1 MSAKSSAVAS
11 MDPMTCS
18 TSTKETL
25 LSRFIVK
32 PATGQAQLT
41 RNCLSRPLRL
51 NEGPRFQL
59 EISIDRVAVVVLDQ
73 QYDTA
78 HKMLDHLR
86 LYSKGLQYC
95 KWRPVPENGNRYC
108 IACMHNTSCA
118 FVYLWTVDL
127 PYSYTCVIVKC
138 LFVELLLDLIC
149 VGLLV
154 NSCGSLQLMPSWM
167 RSGRKIGVAHQSLC

>member
-18 TSTKETL
+18 TNTKGAV
-25 LSRFIVK
+25 SSWFIVK
-32 PATGQAQLT
+32 PATGQARLT

-59 EISIDRVAVVVLDQ
+59 EINIGKVAVVILDK

-78 HKMLDHLR
+78 YKMIDHLR

-95 KWRPVPENGNRYC
+95 KWRPVPEDGNR
-108 IACMHNTSCA
+108 
-118 FVYLWTVDL
+118 
-127 PYSYTCVIVKC
+127 
-138 LFVELLLDLIC
+138 
-149 VGLLV
+149 
-154 NSCGSLQLMPSWM
+154 
-167 RSGRKIGVAHQSLC
+167 